1 MTESEMIDESIERVR
16 DNTRYVLTHEK
27 SADAVL
33 TKVSG
38 MMMQLVG
45 AYKFRGV
52 CPTRRELE
60 DCCAMILAI
69 GRACDA
75 KPI

>member
-16 DNTRYVLTHEK
+16 DNTRYVLEHEK
-27 SADAVL
+27 SADVVL
-33 TKVSG
+33 RRVSG
-38 MMMQLVG
+38 KLMQLVG
-45 AYKFRGV
+45 AYRLQGV
-52 CPTRRELE
+52 CPSRRELE

-69 GRACDA
+69 GIACDA